1 MADAAIAPDVW
12 RIFARAPLCASIVL
26 IDYFACADLLCD
38 YWRRENPLSIFW
50 KWTIGVA
57 LALFIVAF
65 IGLSLMAGSPKDAYG
80 MVRYALPHMHRGKLK
95 VGDDA
100 PDARLVALNGSD
112 HFHIRERTGVKPLVL
127 VFGSFT

>member
-1 MADAAIAPDVW
+1 
-12 RIFARAPLCASIVL
+12 LTL
-26 IDYFACADLLCD
+26 
-38 YWRRENPLSIFW
+38 FW
-50 KWTIGVA
+50 KWTIGVV

-100 PDARLVALNGSD
+100 PDVRLVALNGSD
-112 HFHIRERTGVKPLVL
+112 HFHLRERTGAKPLVL